1 MLKSITISFLIFIVS
16 VQTFDQ
22 FGVFIEYQLNK
33 EFIQEVLCINKD
45 KPDLDCQGY
54 CYVSEKIKK
63 QHQDDSTITREFKQA
78 QHYFEQVALEIPKP
92 KFELSTQVLNPKT
105 HQFLDQLL
113 SFDIFHPPT
122 FS

>member
-63 QHQDDSTITREFKQA
+63 QHQDTSTTTREFKQA
-78 QHYFEQVALEIPKP
+78 QHYFEQIKLEIPKP
-92 KFELSTQVLNPKT
+92 KLEFIVRVQNPKD
-105 HQFLDQLL
+105 HQFLDQLF

-122 FS
+122 FL